1 MGRGDLTDGQWAALA
16 SVLPHRRGW
25 LATDVAKSGSRLMGS
40 AGGCARC
47 SVAGW
52 AVPVWARAL
61 IRMSGRL
68 DRVCQGSLQ

>member
-40 AGGCARC
+40 AGGCAR
-47 SVAGW
+47 VLRGGMGR
-52 AVPVWARAL
+52 PGMGARSHPHEWTA
-61 IRMSGRL
+61 
-68 DRVCQGSLQ
+68 